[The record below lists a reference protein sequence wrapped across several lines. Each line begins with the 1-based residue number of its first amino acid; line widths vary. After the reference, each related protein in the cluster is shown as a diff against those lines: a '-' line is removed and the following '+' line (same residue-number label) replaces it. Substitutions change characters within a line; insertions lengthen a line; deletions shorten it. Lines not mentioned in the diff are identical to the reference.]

1 MNEKEKALTWL
12 RNTLNSMAQNGISKI
27 SKNDLSR
34 HLDFGY
40 LSTDS
45 GKSLNVKLSWIEIG
59 NELRELE
66 KIGVLNM
73 LKEPNIACN
82 EDICVKLNTFI
93 SGTPFPSGWI
103 RD

>member
-12 RNTLNSMAQNGISKI
+12 RKTLNSLAQNGISKI

-40 LSTDS
+40 SSTDS
-45 GKSLNVKLSWIEIG
+45 RQSLNVKLSWIEIG
-59 NELRELE
+59 NELRALE
-66 KIGVLNM
+66 KIGILNVI
-73 LKEPNIACN
+73 KEPNTACD

-93 SGTPFPSGWI
+93 GGTPFPSGWI